1 MKTNEHGYR
10 TVEFGGIRV
19 NPKKEYLTDFDKSVI
34 REILQSKNEDIASR
48 VWVRRVHSRLAAF
61 FSLDDQIIS
70 DQTAMARKR
79 LKYAEKQQTERI
91 KACSI
96 GALAEKFQCKEYLI
110 EKQINE
116 FMQ

>member
-1 MKTNEHGYR
+1 MKNEQGYNQVR
-10 TVEFGGIRV
+10 FAGVRI
-19 NPKKEYLTDFDKSVI
+19 NPEKGYLTDFDKKI
-34 REILQSKNEDIASR
+34 LREILASKNEDIASR

-91 KACSI
+91 KAGSI